1 MQTELS
7 MVALM
12 VSTPILNK
20 SIGNGVYNAF
30 TMEYSITYTRN
41 SAFGSFGMAI
51 SEPKFWAGSVLNLKQ
66 IISVNEIAKVKSR
79 FVQETPFLVVPS
91 DLLRPRY
98 LIVNF
103 ESPSGE
109 LPQSAGAR
117 GEVQTLTPTNLSY
130 NNVAIKLPGYT
141 TTNGASEFQMQKQQ
155 DMDWGL
161 EKLQSEQTRPLK
173 KQKLE

>member
-1 MQTELS
+1 MFIKL
-7 MVALM
+7 
-12 VSTPILNK
+12 
-20 SIGNGVYNAF
+20 IGNGIYNAF
-30 TMEYSITYTRN
+30 TMEYSMGYPRKE
-41 SAFGSFGMAI
+41 AVYGHV
-51 SEPKFWAGSVLNLKQ
+51 PKFWAGSVLNLKQ

-79 FVQETPFLVVPS
+79 FVKETRFLVVPS

-117 GEVQTLTPTNLSY
+117 SMVRRSSEQTNLSY

-141 TTNGASEFQMQKQQ
+141 TTIMRSLNFRCKSSKTWIG
-155 DMDWGL
+155 G
-161 EKLQSEQTRPLK
+161 
-173 KQKLE
+173 